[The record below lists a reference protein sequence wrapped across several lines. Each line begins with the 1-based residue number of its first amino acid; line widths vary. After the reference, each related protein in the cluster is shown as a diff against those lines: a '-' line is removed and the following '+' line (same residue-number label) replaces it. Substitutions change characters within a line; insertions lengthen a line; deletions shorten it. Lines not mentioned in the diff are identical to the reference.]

1 MIPIFINYEYH
12 YGMDFSP
19 ILVLLGVQEIPYSIH
34 HPATS
39 YPVWDFPRSIQ
50 KNLGIFP

>member
-1 MIPIFINYEYH
+1 MIPIFINHEYH
-12 YGMDFSP
+12 QGTD
-19 ILVLLGVQEIPYSIH
+19 LVLLGVREMPYSNR

-39 YPVWDFPRSIQ
+39 YPVRDFPQFIQ